1 MEGSSDMSL
10 LDHVD
15 NFYEQQV
22 LEELHNATEDQ
33 ELSEDFLVDVLC
45 VALNDL
51 PAKYYRHRVD
61 MMFYLSAEERRTMHE
76 NVRNAVAGALA
87 FVRSHRRE
95 S

>member
-1 MEGSSDMSL
+1 MSL

-22 LEELHNATEDQ
+22 IEELHNATEGQD
-33 ELSEDFLVDVLC
+33 LSEDFLVDVLC
-45 VALNDL
+45 VALNEL

-61 MMFYLSAEERRTMHE
+61 MMFYLSGEERRAMHE
-76 NVRNAVAGALA
+76 RVQQAVADALR